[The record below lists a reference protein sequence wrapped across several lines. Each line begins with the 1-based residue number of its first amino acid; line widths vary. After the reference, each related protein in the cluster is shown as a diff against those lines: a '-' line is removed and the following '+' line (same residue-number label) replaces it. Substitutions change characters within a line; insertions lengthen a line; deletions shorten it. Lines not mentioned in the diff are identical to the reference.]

1 MTFQITGAVGLLA
14 VVLTAVLAPKIYRHF
29 TWLNFCI
36 TWLIYCI
43 SYTCALTLSN
53 AYGYDSMKI
62 GLVLLA
68 FGIGEHAPQI

>member
-1 MTFQITGAVGLLA
+1 MSGAG
-14 VVLTAVLAPKIYRHF
+14 F
-29 TWLNFCI
+29 TYGF
-36 TWLIYCI
+36 IYCI